1 MRRILYMRALILN
14 SGKGTRM
21 GDLTSKHPKCMTLLE
36 GKETILSRQLE
47 IGYENGIKD
56 FVITT
61 GYFDDVLVEYVDSLK
76 LPVNVEFVRNP
87 LYASTNYI
95 YSIYCAKEHFGENS
109 VILLHGDLVF
119 ENSVFHDVATSKSSC
134 GVVSSKRPL
143 PEKDFK
149 ASVEGG
155 RITKIGTYV
164 FENALAF
171 QPLYKLTRTNWDRW
185 FREIEE
191 YVENNNVNCYAE
203 EALNDV
209 LHQMH
214 LLPFDVLDRLCE
226 EIDNAEDL
234 AVVRNKLERI
244 K

>member
-1 MRRILYMRALILN
+1 MRAIVLN
-14 SGKGTRM
+14 SGTGTRM
-21 GDLTSKHPKCMTLLE
+21 GELTSKHPKCMTVLDR
-36 GKETILSRQLE
+36 KETILSRQLE
-47 IGYENGIKD
+47 IGYKNGIKD
-56 FVITT
+56 YVITT
-61 GYFDDVLVEYVDSLK
+61 GYFDNVLVEYVQSLK

-95 YSIYCAKEHFGENS
+95 YSIYCAKEHFGES
-109 VILLHGDLVF
+109 PVILMHGDLVF
-119 ENSVFHDVATSKSSC
+119 ENSVFRDIANCGNSC

-171 QPLYKLTRTNWDRW
+171 QPLYKLTMADWNKWSSK
-185 FREIEE
+185 IEE
-191 YVENNNVNCYAE
+191 YVENSKVNCYAE

-209 LHQMH
+209 LHQMS
-214 LLPFDVLDRLCE
+214 LVPFDVLDRLCE

-234 AVVRNKLERI
+234 DVVRSKLERI